1 MPIKKIETQNY
12 EADPL
17 NDENENSDHDE
28 NIDFGLDDDD
38 LDLGESKL
46 PTASISVSFTL
57 YTKNLNFSGN
67 SKIPSFQILW
77 VLQIRGSSFL

>member
-12 EADPL
+12 DDPL

-28 NIDFGLDDDD
+28 NIDFGLDDDE

-46 PTASISVSFTL
+46 PTASISVIFSSRKFS
-57 YTKNLNFSGN
+57 KFWNFWNFS
-67 SKIPSFQILW
+67 IFQNF
-77 VLQIRGSSFL
+77 FLDQNPNAQ